1 VRRPCLTKSCDSTY
15 SIVWTKKG
23 AWPVKAKVWIIWKH
37 ALGSYS
43 EDDGFDPAN
52 DNAIAI
58 IRTAIVFS
66 NLMCVIL
73 IIANVVHHW

>member
-1 VRRPCLTKSCDSTY
+1 MTY
-15 SIVWTKKG
+15 RAKGSIMLKKIWT
-23 AWPVKAKVWIIWKH
+23 IWKH

-52 DNAIAI
+52 DNAVAI

-66 NLMCVIL
+66 NLVCAYVIIWN
-73 IIANVVHHW
+73 IIRTW